1 MYFVFPTKQYE
12 KSFKKLKYSGK
23 FDESELNIA
32 IDILA
37 SGANLDAT
45 YQDHALRGKYEGYRE
60 CHIRG
65 DLLLIYRIEKQKL
78 ILVLANL
85 GSHSELF

>member
-1 MYFVFPTKQYE
+1 MYIHIPTKQYE
-12 KSFKKLKYSGK
+12 KAFRKLKHSGK
-23 FDESELNIA
+23 FDETELNLA

-37 SGANLDAT
+37 SGESLGVE
-45 YQDHALRGKYEGYRE
+45 YQDHALHGEYDGYRE

-65 DLLLIYRIEKQKL
+65 NILLIYRIENEKL
-78 ILVLANL
+78 ILVLFNI